1 MKLSVAFVF
10 GVVSQVHHCI
20 TLGRL
25 DIAMSRFLRNFAVLE
40 AHFAFATS
48 NQDVSSGFTRN
59 YSRQCTGVKWRD
71 KVFRIILPQVIM
83 LSWMLFTFTWCYLM
97 AQHTG
102 SWWEIA
108 YEQMPVWF

>member
-48 NQDVSSGFTRN
+48 NQDVSSGFTEKLQPAVHWGEVER
-59 YSRQCTGVKWRD
+59 
-71 KVFRIILPQVIM
+71 
-83 LSWMLFTFTWCYLM
+83 
-97 AQHTG
+97 
-102 SWWEIA
+102 
-108 YEQMPVWF
+108 